1 LARNPKGTRM
11 ISPNGCRL
19 CGIEQRGHAIQ
30 VGRDGSHTWQ
40 PPTQQQIK
48 NRMHARREGKG

>member
-1 LARNPKGTRM
+1 M